1 MGDELE
7 GSAFPKMKPMGRGS
21 TKANTQRRAMA
32 VEMAAMA
39 FVAMENGDYR
49 FPEGTRRPDKD
60 GDGVHRAELMRLAGY
75 SPGSYDQYT
84 RTLGKDEDFLALV
97 ELYRLRRTDPMFRKE
112 QEHMLLGKVMRNLSL
127 QFYEIT
133 EYAPHTL
140 SIRDII
146 NAMKAIV
153 DMGYTVSK
161 SEGVLD
167 NRTNK
172 LLDSLPEDQRQQ
184 AIEGLRNKAKSDL
197 AAIESLE
204 KAHQAADDH

>member
-1 MGDELE
+1 MGDELD
-7 GSAFPKMKPMGRGS
+7 GAVFPKAKRVGCGPKNSPRRMMGL
-21 TKANTQRRAMA
+21 
-32 VEMAAMA
+32 EMAAMA
-39 FVAMENGDYR
+39 YVAMENGDYR
-49 FPEGTRRPDKD
+49 FPEGTHRPDKD
-60 GDGVHRAELMRLAGY
+60 GDGVLKSELMRLAGY
-75 SPGSYDQYT
+75 SKGSYDQYT
-84 RTLGKDEDFLALV
+84 RTLGLNEDFLALI
-97 ELYRLRRTDPMFRKE
+97 ELYRIRRTDPMFRKE

-140 SIRDII
+140 TIRDII
-146 NAMKAIV
+146 GAMKAIV

-172 LLDSLPEDQRQQ
+172 LLDSLPEDQRKQ
-184 AIEGLRNKAKSDL
+184 AIEGLKSKAKQDL

>member
-1 MGDELE
+1 MR
-7 GSAFPKMKPMGRGS
+7 AAQFPKQGTLPKGPGNKERKAMGI
-21 TKANTQRRAMA
+21 
-32 VEMAAMA
+32 EMAAMA
-39 FVAMENGDYR
+39 YVAMENGEYVYA
-49 FPEGTRRPDKD
+49 PGTRRPPDKINKS
-60 GDGVHRAELMRLAGY
+60 ELMRLAGY
-75 SPGSYDQYT
+75 APSCWDQWS
-84 RTLGKDEDFLALV
+84 RVLEKHEDFWHLV
-97 ELYRLRRTDPMFRKE
+97 ELYRIRRTDPMFRKE

-140 SIRDII
+140 TIRDII

-161 SEGVLD
+161 QDGVLD

-172 LLDSLPEDQRQQ
+172 LLDSLPEDQRRQ
-184 AIEGLRNKAKSDL
+184 AIEGLKDKAKSDL
-197 AAIESLE
+197 ATIESLE